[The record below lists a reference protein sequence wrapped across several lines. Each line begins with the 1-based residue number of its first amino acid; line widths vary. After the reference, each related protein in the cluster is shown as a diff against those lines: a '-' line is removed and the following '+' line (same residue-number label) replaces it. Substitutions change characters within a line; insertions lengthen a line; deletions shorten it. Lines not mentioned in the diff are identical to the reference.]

1 MQSGTFK
8 VCIFGDGGVGK
19 TTLIQKFVSGHFKE
33 STKMTIGLDIA
44 TKVIEIK
51 DWSVKLQLW
60 DFGGE
65 ERFRFFLPAYASGSI
80 AGIFV
85 YDITR
90 YASLRNFDQWLNTFK
105 KGVDFETNPIP
116 LLMVGAKLDLEDS
129 RSIPIEEALDF
140 AQIKNIFEVIEC
152 SSKTGENVES
162 IFECITLQILK
173 NKGFI

>member
-8 VCIFGDGGVGK
+8 ICIFGDGGVGK
-19 TTLIQKFVSGHFKE
+19 TTLIQKYVSGYFKE

-44 TKVIEIK
+44 TKILEVK

-65 ERFRFFLPAYASGSI
+65 ERFRFFLPAYARGSF

-90 YASLRNFDQWLNTFK
+90 YASLRNFDDWLEMFK
-105 KGVDFETNPIP
+105 KGVDFEKQSLP
-116 LLMVGAKLDLEDS
+116 LLMVGAKLDLEDI

-140 AQIKNIFEVIEC
+140 AQIKGINEVIEC

-162 IFECITLQILK
+162 IFESITLQILK
-173 NKGFI
+173 SKGFC

>member
-8 VCIFGDGGVGK
+8 ICIFGDGGVGK
-19 TTLIQKFVSGHFKE
+19 TTLIQKYVSGHFKE

-44 TKVIEIK
+44 TKVMEVK

-65 ERFRFFLPAYASGSI
+65 ERFRFFLPAYARGSF

-116 LLMVGAKLDLEDS
+116 LLMVGAKLDLQEE

-140 AQIKNIFEVIEC
+140 AQTKNIFEVIEC
-152 SSKTGENVES
+152 SAKTGENVES
-162 IFECITLQILK
+162 IFEEITLKILK
-173 NKGFI
+173 DKGFI

>member
-8 VCIFGDGGVGK
+8 ICIFGDGGVGK
-19 TTLIQKFVSGHFKE
+19 TTLIQKYVSGHFKE

-44 TKVIEIK
+44 TKVIEVK

-65 ERFRFFLPAYASGSI
+65 ERFRFFLPAYARGSF

-90 YASLRNFDQWLNTFK
+90 YASLRNFDLWLSTFK
-105 KGVDFETNPIP
+105 KGVDFEYNPIP
-116 LLMVGAKLDLEDS
+116 LLMVGAKSDLEDE

-152 SSKTGENVES
+152 SAKMGENVES
-162 IFECITLQILK
+162 IFEEITLKILK
-173 NKGFI
+173 DKGFI

>member
-8 VCIFGDGGVGK
+8 ICIFGDGGVGK
-19 TTLIQKFVSGHFKE
+19 TTLIQKYVSGYFKE

-44 TKVIEIK
+44 TKILEVK

-65 ERFRFFLPAYASGSI
+65 ERFRFFLPAYARGSF
-80 AGIFV
+80 AWIFV

-90 YASLRNFDQWLNTFK
+90 YASLRNFDDWLEMFK
-105 KGVDFETNPIP
+105 KGVDFEKKPIP
-116 LLMVGAKLDLEDS
+116 LLMVGAKLDLEDE

-140 AQIKNIFEVIEC
+140 AQIKGINEVIEC

-162 IFECITLQILK
+162 VFISITLQILK
-173 NKGFI
+173 SKGFC

>member
-1 MQSGTFK
+1 MQSATFK
-8 VCIFGDGGVGK
+8 ICIFGDGGVGK
-19 TTLIQKFVSGHFKE
+19 TTLVQKYVSGYFRE

-44 TKVIEIK
+44 TKILEVE

-65 ERFRFFLPAYASGSI
+65 ERFRFFLPTYARGSF

-90 YASLRNFDQWLNTFK
+90 YTSLRNFEDWLSMFK
-105 KGVDFETNPIP
+105 KGVNFENKPIP
-116 LLMVGAKLDLEDS
+116 LLMVGAKLDLENL
-129 RSIPIEEALDF
+129 RSIPIEDASNF
-140 AQIKNIFEVIEC
+140 ARVNNIFKVIEC

-162 IFECITLQILK
+162 IFESTTLQILK
-173 NKGFI
+173 DMGFS

>member
-8 VCIFGDGGVGK
+8 ICIFGDGGVGK
-19 TTLIQKFVSGHFKE
+19 TTLIQKYVSGFFKE

-44 TKVIEIK
+44 TKVIEFK

-65 ERFRFFLPAYASGSI
+65 ERFRFFLPAYARGSF

-90 YASLRNFDQWLNTFK
+90 YASLRNFDLWLNTFK
-105 KGVDFETNPIP
+105 KGVDFEISPIP

-152 SSKTGENVES
+152 SSKTGENVERA
-162 IFECITLQILK
+162 FKCITLQILK

>member
-8 VCIFGDGGVGK
+8 ICIFGDGGVGK
-19 TTLIQKFVSGHFKE
+19 TTLIQKYVSGYFRE

-44 TKVIEIK
+44 TKTIEVK

-65 ERFRFFLPAYASGSI
+65 ERFRFFLPAYARGSF

-90 YASLRNFDQWLNTFK
+90 YASLRNFDLWLNTFK
-105 KGVDFETNPIP
+105 KGVNFENMPIP
-116 LLMVGAKLDLEDS
+116 LLMVGAKLDLENI

-140 AQIKNIFEVIEC
+140 AQLKNIFNVIEC
-152 SSKTGENVES
+152 SAKTGENVES

-173 NKGFI
+173 SKNFC

>member
-8 VCIFGDGGVGK
+8 ICIFGDGGVGK
-19 TTLIQKFVSGHFKE
+19 TTLIQKYVSGFFKE

-65 ERFRFFLPAYASGSI
+65 ERFRFFLPAYARGSF

-90 YASLRNFDQWLNTFK
+90 YASLRNFDLWLNTFK
-105 KGVDFETNPIP
+105 KGVDFEISPIP